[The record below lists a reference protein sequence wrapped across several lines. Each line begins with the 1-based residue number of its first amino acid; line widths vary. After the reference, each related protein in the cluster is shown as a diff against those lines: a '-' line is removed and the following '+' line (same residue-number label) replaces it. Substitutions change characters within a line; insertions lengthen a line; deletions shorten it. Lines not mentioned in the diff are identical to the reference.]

1 MYILEFVLD
10 VINTVIL
17 IESRD
22 SIDETSKWR
31 NLYSTYNMLVKA
43 STSIA
48 ILSRVSVF
56 SRDIFE
62 FVILLSLLRIFHIKI
77 PLISFSY
84 RMTEI

>member
-1 MYILEFVLD
+1 MYILEFDLD
-10 VINTVIL
+10 IINTIML

-22 SIDETSKWR
+22 STDETSKWR
-31 NLYSTYNMLVKA
+31 NLYSTYNMLIKV

-62 FVILLSLLRIFHIKI
+62 SIMLFSILQTFHIKI
-77 PLISFSY
+77 PLISFNY
-84 RMTEI
+84 RTT